1 MTARRAAWAAL
12 FLAGAAFWVVLLD
25 RAPGTFAGPPVALE
39 DWPKEYRY
47 FTVLRQALVEGR
59 MPYVLS
65 EPIVFSR
72 KFLAIPETC
81 LSPQV
86 VLLRA
91 LTPGAFVVVNTLLLH
106 AAFCV
111 GVLALARRH
120 RLAFVPAA
128 AFYLLAGFNGHVS
141 AHLAVGH
148 SMWAG
153 FLLLPAFLLP
163 LLALADDAPSPRAPI
178 LLALA
183 LAAILFQGAL
193 HVFAWCVLFA
203 LLFAAFNP
211 SRLRPVATALVWT
224 AGAAA
229 LRLLP
234 AVFVARRRETAF
246 LSGYPSIGDL
256 VRGLVTLLPPD
267 GPQRGGLFGAV
278 SPWELDAYV
287 GPAGLAL
294 IVAGLWLFARRTPV
308 SGLARLAGPIA
319 VMAVLS
325 LGDAGVLFELSRL
338 PLLSAERVTSR
349 LIALPLVVAALL
361 AAVGLDHAWRVGG
374 RAVRVSLATAVAATA
389 VGLAVHGWTWR
400 VASLADRL
408 PQRKAVIDVRIVAT
422 DDASPEADRLYRAL
436 VHAGA
441 ALSLATWT
449 AAALRL
455 RLSGQRRPTTDSAIP
470 SWPAQ

>member
-1 MTARRAAWAAL
+1 VTARRAAWAAL
-12 FLAGAAFWVVLLD
+12 FLAGGAFWVVLLD
-25 RAPGTFAGPPVALE
+25 RAPLTLVGPPVALE

-47 FTVLRQALVEGR
+47 LAVLQQAVREAR
-59 MPYVLS
+59 VPFVLS

-86 VLLRA
+86 ALLLV
-91 LTPGAFVVVNTLLLH
+91 LTPGAFVLANALLLH
-106 AAFCV
+106 AAFCA
-111 GVLALARRH
+111 GVVALARRF
-120 RLAFVPAA
+120 RLALVPAA
-128 AFYLLAGFNGHVS
+128 AFYLLAGFNGHLT

-148 SMWAG
+148 SMWTG

-163 LLALADDAPSPRAPI
+163 LVSLAEDERAPRAPI

-183 LAAILFQGAL
+183 MAAILFQGAL
-193 HVFAWCVLFA
+193 HVFAWCVLLL

-211 SRLRPVATALVWT
+211 SRLRPVARALAWT
-224 AGAAA
+224 AGAGA

-256 VRGLVTLLPPD
+256 VRGLATILPPD
-267 GPQRGGLFGAV
+267 GPKRGGAFGAV

-294 IVAGLWLFARRTPV
+294 IVAGVVLFVRRRPDPR
-308 SGLARLAGPIA
+308 LARLAGPIA
-319 VMAVLS
+319 VMVVLA

-349 LIALPLVVAALL
+349 LVAVPLVIAALMS
-361 AAVGLDHAWRVGG
+361 AVGLDHAWRVGG
-374 RAVRVSLATAVAATA
+374 RAVRASIVTAVAATA
-389 VGLAVHGWTWR
+389 LALAAHGWTWR

-408 PQRKAVIDVRIVAT
+408 PARRGVVDVRIVDT
-422 DDASPEADRLYRAL
+422 DDISPEADRLYRRLVLAGAL
-436 VHAGA
+436 V
-441 ALSLATWT
+441 SLATW
-449 AAALRL
+449 AAAAVRL
-455 RLSGQRRPTTDSAIP
+455 RASRQRRDVAESAIP
-470 SWPAQ
+470 S